1 MSTNAEPRK
10 PKRVIANVK
19 PKTVT
24 DALLMRIEDTGGIE
38 KLLIRIAEGT
48 TLTALGQ
55 LYAVSPAVIS
65 GLLRKPEYRGKYE
78 QAKKIAA
85 EMWIEKGLLSVET
98 AAPDTVGVAKLQW
111 GAATYMASKLDPDT
125 YADKAGVQVNVNLGQ
140 LHLDA
145 LRTINA
151 EKPKENQ

>member
-1 MSTNAEPRK
+1 MNNPAPRT
-10 PKRVIANVK
+10 PKRVVANVK

-24 DALLMRIEDTGGIE
+24 DALLMRIEDTGGME
-38 KLLIRIAEGT
+38 KLLIKIAEGA

-65 GLLRKPEYRGKYE
+65 GVLRRPEYREKYD

-85 EMWIEKGLLSVET
+85 EMWVEKGLLSVET
-98 AAPDTVGVAKLQW
+98 AMPETVGVAKLQW
-111 GAATYMASKLDPDT
+111 GAATYMAAKLDPDT

-140 LHLDA
+140 MHLDA

>member
-1 MSTNAEPRK
+1 MSTTPAAPRT
-10 PKRVIANVK
+10 PKRAVANVK

-55 LYAVSPAVIS
+55 TYAVSPAVLS
-65 GLLRKPEYRGKYE
+65 GLLRRQEYREKYE

-85 EMWIEKGLLSVET
+85 EMWVEKGMLSVET
-98 AAPDTVGVAKLQW
+98 AMPETVGVAKLQW
-111 GAATYMASKLDPDT
+111 TAATYMASKLDPDT

-151 EKPKENQ
+151 EKS

>member
-1 MSTNAEPRK
+1 M
-10 PKRVIANVK
+10 
-19 PKTVT
+19 
-24 DALLMRIEDTGGIE
+24 
-38 KLLIRIAEGT
+38 
-48 TLTALGQ
+48 
-55 LYAVSPAVIS
+55 IS
-65 GLLRKPEYRGKYE
+65 GLLRKPEYRDKYE